1 MSHQL
6 GRVVSAILHRYF
18 GEIVQKVGDDLFTF
32 GSKPIGLIVKT
43 TSLTRT
49 QVIESLRT
57 LLKFDLATFEPSANE
72 VIADYKLIPD
82 NVLLLIRYPRYLLQI
97 KSKYG
102 SEAELLVEE
111 LLQQATC
118 TATVLLFTIAMKYKD
133 DKEKNITIV
142 TLKDMFIS
150 LVTAGYIQQAPVAEL
165 KEGSEV
171 PTLVPVATIVPD
183 LLVSRNGTL
192 ALVQAMSSGSI
203 SEINDNIYWRVNYD
217 RFHLDFRDEIMI
229 KAITRRIDE
238 NAGELMRFLLE
249 KMYLTSAA
257 WAPESSPLCVIDL
270 RERCR
275 GAASDRPLLHQ
286 FVDQYLKVLEEN
298 GGGFVRRVGDAG
310 SGQYCVRTRHAA
322 RQLVLCALDHTVTER
337 LGSKAARIFRLIRS
351 RKYIEEDDI
360 QKNAMLVNKE
370 CKQLTYKLLEEHF
383 ISVQPMRKAASAG
396 GLAKAI
402 YLYHI
407 KLHDV
412 AHAAQEMCYRAL
424 HNVLRRHQHER
435 AAHARLVDKQRRV
448 RTIVHG
454 MRLRG
459 EPQQN
464 IDDVEETL
472 TPPELAVLQGVEKR
486 LKQLS
491 TAEMELDRNLF
502 IFKWYFMFPETK

>member
-6 GRVVSAILHRYF
+6 GRVVSVILHRYF
-18 GEIVQKVGDDLFTF
+18 GELVQKVGDDLFTY

-43 TSLTRT
+43 TGFPRN
-49 QVIESLRT
+49 QVIDCLRT

-82 NVLLLIRYPRYLLQI
+82 NVLLLIRYPRYLLQV
-97 KSKYG
+97 KSKFG

-111 LLQQATC
+111 LLQKATC
-118 TATVLLFTIAMKYKD
+118 TATVLLFTLAMKYKD
-133 DKEKNITIV
+133 DKEKNITIIS
-142 TLKDMFIS
+142 LKDMFIS

-165 KEGSEV
+165 KEGSEI
-171 PTLVPVATIVPD
+171 PTLVPVATIVPELD
-183 LLVSRNGTL
+183 TR
-192 ALVQAMSSGSI
+192 ALVQAMNTGSI

-249 KMYLTSAA
+249 QMYLRSPA
-257 WAPESSPLCVIDL
+257 WAPESSPLCAIEL
-270 RERCR
+270 KERCR
-275 GAASDRPLLHQ
+275 GVAADRPTLHQ
-286 FVDQYLKVLEEN
+286 FVDQYLKVLEES
-298 GGGFVRRVGDAG
+298 GCGFVRRVGDAG
-310 SGQYCVRTRHAA
+310 AGQFAVCTRRAA
-322 RQLVLCALDHTVTER
+322 LQLVVCALEHLVTER
-337 LGSKAARIFRLIRS
+337 LGSKAARIFRLVRS

-407 KLHDV
+407 NLHDV
-412 AHAAQEMCYRAL
+412 AQSALEMCYRSL
-424 HNVLRRHQHER
+424 HNVIRRHSREST
-435 AAHARLVDKQRRV
+435 AHARLRDKRRRV
-448 RTIVHG
+448 ATIVHG

-472 TPPELAVLQGVEKR
+472 TPPELAVLQSVEKR

-491 TAEMELDRNLF
+491 IAELELDKNLF
-502 IFKWYFMFPETK
+502 IFKLYFMFPETK

>member
-1 MSHQL
+1 M
-6 GRVVSAILHRYF
+6 GRVVSAILERHF
-18 GEIVQKVGDDLFTF
+18 GEIVQKVGDDLFSY
-32 GSKPIGLIVKT
+32 GSRPISMIVRNTGLP
-43 TSLTRT
+43 RN
-49 QVIESLRT
+49 QVIDSLRT
-57 LLKFDLATFEPSANE
+57 LLKFDLATFEPYND
-72 VIADYKLIPD
+72 VIVDYKLLPD
-82 NVLLLIRYPRYLLQI
+82 NVLLLIRYPRYLLQM

-118 TATVLLFTIAMKYKD
+118 TATTLLFNIATKFKD
-133 DKEKNITIV
+133 DKEKSITILG
-142 TLKDMFIS
+142 LKDMFIS

-165 KEGSEV
+165 KEGSEI

-183 LLVSRNGTL
+183 LDSR
-192 ALVQAMSSGSI
+192 ALVQAMNNGH
-203 SEINDNIYWRVNYD
+203 INDIKDNIYWRVNYD

-249 KMYLTSAA
+249 KMYLTSAP
-257 WAPESSPLCVIDL
+257 WAPESSPLCAVEL

-275 GAASDRPLLHQ
+275 SAATDKPLLHQ

-310 SGQYCVRTRHAA
+310 SGQFTVRSRHAA
-322 RQLVLCALDHTVTER
+322 LQLVLCALEHCVTER
-337 LGSKAARIFRLIRS
+337 LGSKAARIFRLIYTK
-351 RKYIEEDDI
+351 KYIEEDDI

-370 CKQLTYKLLEEHF
+370 CKQLTYKLMEEHF
-383 ISVQPMRKAASAG
+383 ISVQPMRKPASAG
-396 GLAKAI
+396 GMAKAI
-402 YLYHI
+402 YLYHV
-407 KLHDV
+407 KLHSV
-412 AHAAQEMCYRAL
+412 AYTGLEMCYRSL
-424 HNVLRRHQHER
+424 HNVLRRAAHER
-435 AAHARLVDKQRRV
+435 SAHARLVDKQRRV

-459 EPQQN
+459 ETQRN

-491 TAEMELDRNLF
+491 TAELELDRNLF
-502 IFKWYFMFPETK
+502 IFKWYFMYPYVE

>member
-1 MSHQL
+1 MSHQM
-6 GRVVSAILHRYF
+6 GRVVSAILERHF
-18 GEIVQKVGDDLFTF
+18 GEIVQKVGDDLFSY
-32 GSKPIGLIVKT
+32 GSRPISMIVRNTGLP
-43 TSLTRT
+43 RN
-49 QVIESLRT
+49 QVIDSLRT
-57 LLKFDLATFEPSANE
+57 LLKFDLATFEPYND
-72 VIADYKLIPD
+72 VIVDYKLLPD
-82 NVLLLIRYPRYLLQI
+82 NVLLLIRYPRYLLQM

-118 TATVLLFTIAMKYKD
+118 TATTLLFNIATKFKD
-133 DKEKNITIV
+133 DKEKSITILG
-142 TLKDMFIS
+142 LKDMFIS

-165 KEGSEV
+165 KEGSEI

-183 LLVSRNGTL
+183 LDSR
-192 ALVQAMSSGSI
+192 ALVQAMNNGH
-203 SEINDNIYWRVNYD
+203 INDIKDNIYWRVNYD

-249 KMYLTSAA
+249 KMYLTSAP
-257 WAPESSPLCVIDL
+257 WAPESSPLCAVEL

-275 GAASDRPLLHQ
+275 SAATDKPLLHQ

-310 SGQYCVRTRHAA
+310 SGQFTVRSRHAA
-322 RQLVLCALDHTVTER
+322 LQLVLCALEHCVTER
-337 LGSKAARIFRLIRS
+337 LGSKAARIFRLIYTK
-351 RKYIEEDDI
+351 KYIEEDDI

-370 CKQLTYKLLEEHF
+370 CKQLTYKLMEEHF
-383 ISVQPMRKAASAG
+383 ISVQPMRKPASAG
-396 GLAKAI
+396 GMAKAI
-402 YLYHI
+402 YLYHV
-407 KLHDV
+407 KLHSV
-412 AHAAQEMCYRAL
+412 AYTGLEMCYRSL
-424 HNVLRRHQHER
+424 HNVLRRAAHER
-435 AAHARLVDKQRRV
+435 SAHARLVDKQRRV

-459 EPQQN
+459 ETQRN

-491 TAEMELDRNLF
+491 TAELELDRNLF
-502 IFKWYFMFPETK
+502 IFKWYFMYPYVE

>member
-6 GRVVSAILHRYF
+6 GRVVSAILQRYF
-18 GEIVQKVGDDLFTF
+18 GDIVQQVGSDLFTY
-32 GSKPIGLIVKT
+32 GSKPIGMIVKT
-43 TSLTRT
+43 TGLARSL
-49 QVIESLRT
+49 VIDSLRT

-72 VIADYKLIPD
+72 LIADYKLIPD
-82 NVLLLIRYPRYLLQI
+82 NVLLLIRYPRYLLQM

-118 TATVLLFTIAMKYKD
+118 SASVLLVTIATKYKD
-133 DKEKNITIV
+133 DKEKNITI
-142 TLKDMFIS
+142 LKLKEMFIS

-183 LLVSRNGTL
+183 IEIRPLI
-192 ALVQAMSSGSI
+192 QAMSSGDT
-203 SEINDNIYWRVNYD
+203 SELKDNIYWRVNYD

-249 KMYLTSAA
+249 QMYLKSPA
-257 WAPESSPLCVIDL
+257 WAAESSPLCALEL

-275 GAASDRPLLHQ
+275 GLAAERPLLHQ
-286 FVDQYLKVLEEN
+286 YVDQYLKVLEEN
-298 GGGFVRRVGDAG
+298 GGGFVRRVGD
-310 SGQYCVRTRHAA
+310 SGGGQLCVRAGLAA
-322 RQLVLCALDHTVTER
+322 RELVLAALDHTVTER
-337 LGSKAARIFRLIRS
+337 LGSKAARIFRLIRA

-383 ISVQPMRKAASAG
+383 ISVQPMRKAASSG
-396 GLAKAI
+396 GLAKAV

-412 AHAAQEMCYRAL
+412 SQAAQELCYRSL
-424 HNVLRRHQHER
+424 HNVLRRAR
-435 AAHARLVDKQRRV
+435 STRTAHARLRDKLRRV

-459 EPQQN
+459 EPQRN

-472 TPPELAVLQGVEKR
+472 TPPELAVLQDVEKQ

-491 TAEMELDRNLF
+491 TAELELDRNLF
-502 IFKWYFMFPETK
+502 LFKWYFMYPEK